1 MLIVGLFFSFI
12 FLNGCSN
19 VSKEEGK
26 IDDKKEIYKAVT
38 AGDILPFFDHWNLI
52 AGDGSNLGCS
62 FSYKI
67 QLYC

>member
-26 IDDKKEIYKAVT
+26 IDDKKEIYKAVKT
-38 AGDILPFFDHWNLI
+38 KI
-52 AGDGSNLGCS
+52 AKLV
-62 FSYKI
+62 
-67 QLYC
+67 